1 MMEFLLYTII
11 NNAFN
16 LIQIL
21 ILIRVV
27 MSWIPHDPYNQL
39 SQLIYQITDL
49 ILKPIRETLPLHGA
63 GVDFSPILAFFFLGV
78 LKKLLLSVI

>member
-1 MMEFLLYTII
+1 MNFILYTIV

-16 LIQIL
+16 LIQML

-27 MSWIPHDPYNQL
+27 MSWIPHSPYNQL

-49 ILKPIRETLPLHGA
+49 ILKPIRDILPLQGA
-63 GVDFSPILAFFFLGV
+63 GIDFTPIVAFLLLGF
-78 LKKLLLSVI
+78 LKKLLLSVV